1 MSEAGEKPKDTRTNT
16 FDCEQGRPVSS
27 TELHLVQRG
36 PLLVLGGD
44 RTRQRRHIV
53 KAIAAPLPLGDQ
65 REEVLQSARRLQSVG
80 WEIIQFDW
88 GKALRIKLGT
98 KKVDRA
104 VYMSR
109 RGKSAH
115 GAGAE
120 VELKSQSISFRART
134 AVDR

>member
-1 MSEAGEKPKDTRTNT
+1 MSEAKEKPKDTRTNT

-65 REEVLQSARRLQSVG
+65 REEVLQSARRLQSAG
-80 WEIIQFDW
+80 WEVIQFVW

-98 KKVDRA
+98 K
-104 VYMSR
+104 YMSR

-120 VELKSQSISFRART
+120 VELKSQLISFRGRT